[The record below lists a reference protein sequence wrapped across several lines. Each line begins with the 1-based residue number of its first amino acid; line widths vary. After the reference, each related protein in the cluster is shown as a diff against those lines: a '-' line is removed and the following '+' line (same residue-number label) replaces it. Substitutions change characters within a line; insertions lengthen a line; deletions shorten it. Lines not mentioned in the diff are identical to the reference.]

1 MQAVDLRTK
10 SFDDLHKLWYVLL
23 KERNMLAT
31 QKEIYQKAGQPM
43 PRPDR
48 IPKVGVTSAFT
59 VVHLF
64 GLQSLH
70 LSVWK
75 LLVLVVVKHM
85 HAASANDVSCECPDS
100 RI

>member
-1 MQAVDLRTK
+1 VQAVDLRTK

-48 IPKVGVTSAFT
+48 IPKVGRASAFT
-59 VVHLF
+59 VAHLC

-70 LSVWK
+70 LSV
-75 LLVLVVVKHM
+75 
-85 HAASANDVSCECPDS
+85 
-100 RI
+100 